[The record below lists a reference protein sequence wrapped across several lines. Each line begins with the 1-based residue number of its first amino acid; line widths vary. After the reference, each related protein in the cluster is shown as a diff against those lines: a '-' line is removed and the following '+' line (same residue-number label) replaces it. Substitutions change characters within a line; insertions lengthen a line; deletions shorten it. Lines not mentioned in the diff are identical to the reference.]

1 MILYLMRHG
10 QTDWNAEEK
19 VQGWNDTPLNETGA
33 EQARAAAGKLSGE
46 KIETIYASD
55 FKRARKSADII
66 SGILDLP
73 VHYTKRLRE
82 MNFGKAEGLKKN
94 DLEAVFPY
102 IYQAFNDIKNPDV
115 KWSGQPIFVLTT
127 SPPTNADHT
136 FPPDIMGASSTL
148 SLPNRFFPTA

>member
-82 MNFGKAEGLKKN
+82 MNFGKAEGLKKTIWKRS
-94 DLEAVFPY
+94 FP
-102 IYQAFNDIKNPDV
+102 ISIRL
-115 KWSGQPIFVLTT
+115 STT
-127 SPPTNADHT
+127 SKTPNAT
-136 FPPDIMGASSTL
+136 ISATPAGKRPAQCSSVL
-148 SLPNRFFPTA
+148 